1 MKEIKELLA
10 QIDEKTLEGVS
21 EPRKKLVQFLKD
33 IYYNNKN
40 GNRDQH
46 A

>member
-1 MKEIKELLA
+1 MKEIEELLS
-10 QIDEKTLEGVS
+10 QIDDKMLENIS
-21 EPRKKLVQFLKD
+21 EPRRKLVQFLKD
-33 IYYNNKN
+33 AYSNNKN